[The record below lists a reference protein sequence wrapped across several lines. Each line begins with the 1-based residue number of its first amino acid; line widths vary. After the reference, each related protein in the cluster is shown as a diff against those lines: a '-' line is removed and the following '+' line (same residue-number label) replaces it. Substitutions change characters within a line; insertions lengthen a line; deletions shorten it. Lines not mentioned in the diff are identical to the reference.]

1 MFAVDDG
8 LVNGNLDAAD
18 IFFLVAVIL
27 AVVAAIAYG
36 VVHVQAARLAPVLL
50 SLAVASVA
58 LAWLVL

>member
-8 LVNGNLDAAD
+8 IWAGNLNAAD
-18 IFFLVAVIL
+18 VLFLIAAIL
-27 AVVAAIAYG
+27 AVVAAFAYG
-36 VVHVQAARLAPVLL
+36 VVHVQAARFAPVLL